1 MKWKE
6 HLKSILRP
14 AVMHVCWNVITHFR
28 YLTWDINSECIE
40 TFLMGGSECCYGGQM
55 TLKLIHEVLVLDVLK
70 RYKLAGVQGAY
81 NRKSV

>member
-28 YLTWDINSECIE
+28 YLTWDIYSECIE

-70 RYKLAGVQGAY
+70 R
-81 NRKSV
+81 